1 LTEPDTARGIDKG
14 VVVGDAITR
23 LKQTLMFDLGIVTKE
38 EVQAL
43 IEADVKGGGKRES
56 R

>member
-1 LTEPDTARGIDKG
+1 M
-14 VVVGDAITR
+14 
-23 LKQTLMFDLGIVTKE
+23 MFDLGIVTKE

-43 IEADVKGGGKRES
+43 IDADKTGGGKRES

>member
-1 LTEPDTARGIDKG
+1 
-14 VVVGDAITR
+14 
-23 LKQTLMFDLGIVTKE
+23 MFDLGIITKE

-43 IEADVKGGGKRES
+43 MEADVTGGGKRES

>member
-1 LTEPDTARGIDKG
+1 
-14 VVVGDAITR
+14 
-23 LKQTLMFDLGIVTKE
+23 MFDLGIVTRE

-43 IEADVKGGGKRES
+43 METDITGGGKRAA